1 MNIGDYKLYRTVND
15 RFRFFFDITEDG
27 EAVGTLKFGLYT
39 DTQETN
45 YVYLNVHNHILYDC
59 DRLKRL
65 LGLPERL
72 RLAFNNYT
80 ALDIALD
87 STVNVSSLMKRL
99 FRNKDITTILNGKAV
114 SSRKAILQGLF
125 FEYSS
130 TLDRLTSPTVTIK
143 QKKAQKSKNEGIT
156 VQAYDKKNEIETK
169 SGKTYIL
176 DRYNNPKR
184 LFRLEARLHYQEIKD
199 YFNMM
204 QTIPSVDCLFDDAL
218 LEDMFFYHLS
228 AVLRFTQ
235 GRKKLDWKD
244 LIRCNGRG

>member
-1 MNIGDYKLYRTVND
+1 MEIGEYKLYRIVND
-15 RFRFFFDITEDG
+15 RFKFFFDITEQG
-27 EAVGTLKFGLYT
+27 ATVGTLKFGLYT

-45 YVYLNVHNHILYDC
+45 YVYLKAHNHILYDR
-59 DRLKRL
+59 DRLKHLLDLPKRL
-65 LGLPERL
+65 G
-72 RLAFNNYT
+72 LAFNNYT

-87 STVNVSSLMKRL
+87 STVNIPSLIKRL
-99 FRNKDITTILNGKAV
+99 LRNKDITTIMNGKAV

-130 TLDRLTSPTVTIK
+130 TLDRLTNPTVTIK
-143 QKKAQKSKNEGIT
+143 QKKAQKSKNEGII

-204 QTIPSVDCLFDDAL
+204 QTIPSVDCIFDDAL

-235 GRKKLDWKD
+235 GRKKFDWKD
-244 LIRCNGRG
+244 LIRCNGRV

>member
-1 MNIGDYKLYRTVND
+1 MEIGEYKLYRIVND
-15 RFRFFFDITEDG
+15 RFKFFFDITEQG
-27 EAVGTLKFGLYT
+27 ATVGTLKFGLYT

-45 YVYLNVHNHILYDC
+45 YVYLKAHNHILYDR
-59 DRLKRL
+59 DRLKHLLDLPKRL
-65 LGLPERL
+65 G
-72 RLAFNNYT
+72 LAFNNYT

-87 STVNVSSLMKRL
+87 STVNIPSLIKRL
-99 FRNKDITTILNGKAV
+99 LRNKDITTIMNGKAV

-130 TLDRLTSPTVTIK
+130 TLDRLTNPTVTIK

-184 LFRLEARLHYQEIKD
+184 LFRLEVRLHYQEITD
-199 YFNMM
+199 YFNMI
-204 QTIPSVDCLFDDAL
+204 QTIPSTDCIFNESL
-218 LEDMFFYHLS
+218 LEDMFIYHLS
-228 AVLRFTQ
+228 SVLRFTR
-235 GRKKLDWKD
+235 GRTKLDWKD
-244 LIRCNGRG
+244 LIRCNGRV